1 MNIQRFFEGI
11 QSYKS
16 GKTNSKIKKEKEAEA
31 SIVKQFKQ
39 R

>member
-16 GKTNSKIKKEKEAEA
+16 GKTYSKIKKKKEAKA
-31 SIVKQFKQ
+31 SIVQQLKQ